1 VTVGRG
7 LYPSFDA
14 AVAMS
19 PMAYLRRMRV
29 ERMGRLLVA
38 VGLLHLAQLS
48 PRDAPAI
55 LPRRGEPPST
65 FTGPSQSQAG
75 ARTRRGS
82 RARI

>member
-1 VTVGRG
+1 MTVGRG
-7 LYPSFDA
+7 LHPSFDA

-48 PRDAPAI
+48 ARDAPAI
-55 LPRRGEPPST
+55 LLSAW
-65 FTGPSQSQAG
+65 QC
-75 ARTRRGS
+75 
-82 RARI
+82 